1 MLTKEMYI
9 EDIERFIYGCE
20 RNSYSNINTTIKK
33 RIYGNYE
40 INIEKLEN
48 NTSNYLTISKIKT
61 NEKIINSKKILGQDF
76 TNQELRITL
85 EKIAN
90 ECCFIFYDFNNVL
103 DFFLNNEYGVIMP
116 IFKKEKVEYDDK
128 KSKFI
133 YKETPIFLGFFT
145 TLIECEKNFDFII
158 KLENEKY
165 NGVSFE
171 YFVLDKR
178 EIKSILKRYK
188 ETNNEWMAVLTG
200 LSDLNCEI
208 SKKQTLTVN
217 EILGINLI
225 KFCKKNKLK
234 LNEINTFNESIED
247 IVAKK
252 IIENRIKKEKD
263 KNILDITFSYH
274 SLVEDPFLMKDIDE
288 ILKNNSINN
297 KRMFFLKEE
306 LFFKILDIYES
317 YTLNDIEKILKKYS
331 CS

>member
-1 MLTKEMYI
+1 MKGRKFSKNYNTFKIEFEEIKEI
-9 EDIERFIYGCE
+9 FKSNNRIP
-20 RNSYSNINTTIKK
+20 NSYVIF
-33 RIYGNYE
+33 
-40 INIEKLEN
+40 
-48 NTSNYLTISKIKT
+48 
-61 NEKIINSKKILGQDF
+61 KILGQDF
-76 TNQELRITL
+76 TNQELRTIL
-85 EKIAN
+85 EKIAD
-90 ECCFIFYDFNNVL
+90 ECCFLFYDFNNVL
-103 DFFLNNEYGVIMP
+103 DFFKNNEYGVIMP
-116 IFKKEKVEYDDK
+116 IFKKEIIEYDDK
-128 KSKFI
+128 KSKFL
-133 YKETPIFLGFFT
+133 YKKPTFLGFFT

-178 EIKSILKRYK
+178 EIKSVLKRYK
-188 ETNNEWMAVLTG
+188 ETNNEWLAVLTG

-225 KFCKKNKLK
+225 KFCKKNKLE

-274 SLVEDPFLMKDIDE
+274 SLVKDPFLMNDIDE

-306 LFFKILDIYES
+306 LFYKILEIYERYS
-317 YTLNDIEKILKKYS
+317 LDDIKKILK
-331 CS
+331 

>member
-9 EDIERFIYGCE
+9 EDMERFIYGCE

-76 TNQELRITL
+76 TNQELRTVL
-85 EKIAN
+85 EKIAD

-103 DFFLNNEYGVIMP
+103 DFFKNNEYGVIMP

-133 YKETPIFLGFFT
+133 YKETPTFLGFFT
-145 TLIECEKNFDFII
+145 TLIECEKNFDLII
-158 KLENEKY
+158 KLENENY

-188 ETNNEWMAVLTG
+188 ETNNEWLAVLTG

-252 IIENRIKKEKD
+252 IIENRIKKEND

-274 SLVEDPFLMKDIDE
+274 SLVKDPFLMNDIDE

-297 KRMFFLKEE
+297 KRMFFLKDE
-306 LFFKILDIYES
+306 LLYTILDIYEK
-317 YTLNDIEKILKKYS
+317 YTLEDIEKILKKYS
-331 CS
+331 

>member
-1 MLTKEMYI
+1 MLTKQMYI
-9 EDIERFIYGCE
+9 EDMERFIYGCE
-20 RNSYSNINTTIKK
+20 RNSYSNINTIIKK

-48 NTSNYLTISKIKT
+48 NTSNYLTINEIKT
-61 NEKIINSKKILGQDF
+61 NKKIINSKKILGQDF
-76 TNQELRITL
+76 TNQELRTIL
-85 EKIAN
+85 EKIAD

-103 DFFLNNEYGVIMP
+103 NFFKNNEYGVIMP
-116 IFKKEKVEYDDK
+116 IFKKEIIEYDDK

-133 YKETPIFLGFFT
+133 YKEPTFLGFFT
-145 TLIECEKNFDFII
+145 TLIESEKNFDFIV
-158 KLENEKY
+158 KLEKENY

-178 EIKSILKRYK
+178 EIKSVLKRYK
-188 ETNNEWMAVLTG
+188 ETNNEWLAVLTG

-225 KFCKKNKLK
+225 KFCKKNKLE

-263 KNILDITFSYH
+263 KNILDITFSYQ
-274 SLVEDPFLMKDIDE
+274 SLVEDPFLMNDIDE

-306 LFFKILDIYES
+306 LFYNILEIYERYS
-317 YTLNDIEKILKKYS
+317 LNDIKKILK
-331 CS
+331 

>member
-1 MLTKEMYI
+1 MLTKQMYI
-9 EDIERFIYGCE
+9 EDMERFIYGCE
-20 RNSYSNINTTIKK
+20 RNSYSDINTTIKK

-48 NTSNYLTISKIKT
+48 NTSNYLTINEIKT
-61 NEKIINSKKILGQDF
+61 NKKIINSKKILGQDF
-76 TNQELRITL
+76 TNQELRTIL
-85 EKIAN
+85 EKIAD

-103 DFFLNNEYGVIMP
+103 NFFKNNEYGVIMP
-116 IFKKEKVEYDDK
+116 IFKKEIIEYDDK

-133 YKETPIFLGFFT
+133 YKEPTFLGFFT
-145 TLIECEKNFDFII
+145 TLIESEKNFDFII
-158 KLENEKY
+158 KLENENY

-178 EIKSILKRYK
+178 EIKSVLKRYK
-188 ETNNEWMAVLTG
+188 ETNNEWLAVLTG

-225 KFCKKNKLK
+225 KFCKKNKLE

-274 SLVEDPFLMKDIDE
+274 SLVKDLFLMNDIDE

-306 LFFKILDIYES
+306 LFYKILEIYERYS
-317 YTLNDIEKILKKYS
+317 LNDIKKY
-331 CS
+331 

>member
-1 MLTKEMYI
+1 MLTKQMYI
-9 EDIERFIYGCE
+9 EDMERFIYGCE
-20 RNSYSNINTTIKK
+20 RNSYSDINTTIKK

-40 INIEKLEN
+40 INIENLQN

-61 NEKIINSKKILGQDF
+61 NKKIINSKKILGQDF
-76 TNQELRITL
+76 TNQELRTIL
-85 EKIAN
+85 EKIAD
-90 ECCFIFYDFNNVL
+90 ECCFLFYDFNNVL
-103 DFFLNNEYGVIMP
+103 DFFKNNEYGVIMP
-116 IFKKEKVEYDDK
+116 IFKKEIIEYDDK
-128 KSKFI
+128 KSKFL
-133 YKETPIFLGFFT
+133 YKEPTFLGFFT

-178 EIKSILKRYK
+178 EIKSVLKRYK
-188 ETNNEWMAVLTG
+188 ETNNEWLAVLTG

-225 KFCKKNKLK
+225 KFCKKNKLE

-274 SLVEDPFLMKDIDE
+274 SLVKDPFLMNDIDE

-306 LFFKILDIYES
+306 LFYKILEIYERYS
-317 YTLNDIEKILKKYS
+317 LDDIKKILK
-331 CS
+331 

>member
-9 EDIERFIYGCE
+9 EDMERFIYGCE

-76 TNQELRITL
+76 TNQELRTVL
-85 EKIAN
+85 EKIAD

-103 DFFLNNEYGVIMP
+103 DFFKNNEYGVIMP

-133 YKETPIFLGFFT
+133 YKETPTFLGFFT
-145 TLIECEKNFDFII
+145 TLIECEKNFDLII
-158 KLENEKY
+158 KLENENY

-188 ETNNEWMAVLTG
+188 ETNNEWLAVLTG

-247 IVAKK
+247 IVTKK
-252 IIENRIKKEKD
+252 IIENRIKREKD

-297 KRMFFLKEE
+297 KRMFFLKDE
-306 LFFKILDIYES
+306 LLYTILDIYEK
-317 YTLNDIEKILKKYS
+317 YTLEDIEKILKKYS
-331 CS
+331 

>member
-1 MLTKEMYI
+1 MLTKQMYI
-9 EDIERFIYGCE
+9 EDMERFIYGCE
-20 RNSYSNINTTIKK
+20 RNSYSNINTIIKK

-48 NTSNYLTISKIKT
+48 NTSNYLTINEIKT
-61 NEKIINSKKILGQDF
+61 NKKIINSKKILGQDF
-76 TNQELRITL
+76 TNQELRTIL
-85 EKIAN
+85 EKIAD

-103 DFFLNNEYGVIMP
+103 NFFKNNEYGVIMP
-116 IFKKEKVEYDDK
+116 IFKKEIIEYDDK

-133 YKETPIFLGFFT
+133 YKEPTFLGFFT
-145 TLIECEKNFDFII
+145 TLIESEKNFDFIV
-158 KLENEKY
+158 KLEKENY

-178 EIKSILKRYK
+178 EIKSVLKRYK
-188 ETNNEWMAVLTG
+188 ETNNEWLAVLTG

-225 KFCKKNKLK
+225 KFCKKNKLE

-274 SLVEDPFLMKDIDE
+274 SLVEDPFLMNDIDE

-306 LFFKILDIYES
+306 LFYNILEIYERYS
-317 YTLNDIEKILKKYS
+317 LNDIKKILK
-331 CS
+331 

>member
-1 MLTKEMYI
+1 
-9 EDIERFIYGCE
+9 
-20 RNSYSNINTTIKK
+20 
-33 RIYGNYE
+33 
-40 INIEKLEN
+40 
-48 NTSNYLTISKIKT
+48 
-61 NEKIINSKKILGQDF
+61 
-76 TNQELRITL
+76 
-85 EKIAN
+85 
-90 ECCFIFYDFNNVL
+90 
-103 DFFLNNEYGVIMP
+103 MP
-116 IFKKEKVEYDDK
+116 IFKKEIIEYDDK
-128 KSKFI
+128 KSKFL
-133 YKETPIFLGFFT
+133 YKKPTFLGFFT

-178 EIKSILKRYK
+178 EIKSVLKRYK
-188 ETNNEWMAVLTG
+188 ETNNEWLAVLTG

-225 KFCKKNKLK
+225 KFCKKNKLE

-274 SLVEDPFLMKDIDE
+274 SLVKDPFLMNDIDE

-306 LFFKILDIYES
+306 LFYKILEIYERYS
-317 YTLNDIEKILKKYS
+317 LDDIKKILK
-331 CS
+331 

>member
-1 MLTKEMYI
+1 
-9 EDIERFIYGCE
+9 
-20 RNSYSNINTTIKK
+20 
-33 RIYGNYE
+33 
-40 INIEKLEN
+40 
-48 NTSNYLTISKIKT
+48 
-61 NEKIINSKKILGQDF
+61 
-76 TNQELRITL
+76 
-85 EKIAN
+85 
-90 ECCFIFYDFNNVL
+90 
-103 DFFLNNEYGVIMP
+103 MP

-133 YKETPIFLGFFT
+133 YKETPTFLGFFT
-145 TLIECEKNFDFII
+145 TLIECEKNFDLII
-158 KLENEKY
+158 KLENENY

-188 ETNNEWMAVLTG
+188 ETNNEWLAVLTG

-252 IIENRIKKEKD
+252 IIENRIKREKD

-297 KRMFFLKEE
+297 KRMFFLKDE
-306 LFFKILDIYES
+306 LLYTILDIYEK
-317 YTLNDIEKILKKYS
+317 YTLEDIEKILKKYS
-331 CS
+331 

>member
-1 MLTKEMYI
+1 MLTKQMYI
-9 EDIERFIYGCE
+9 EDMERFIYGCE
-20 RNSYSNINTTIKK
+20 GNSYSDINTTIKK

-40 INIEKLEN
+40 INIESLEN

-61 NEKIINSKKILGQDF
+61 NKKIINSKKILGQDF
-76 TNQELRITL
+76 TNQELRTIL
-85 EKIAN
+85 EKIAD
-90 ECCFIFYDFNNVL
+90 ECCFLFYDFNNVL
-103 DFFLNNEYGVIMP
+103 DFFKNNEYGVIMP
-116 IFKKEKVEYDDK
+116 IFKKEIIEYDDK

-133 YKETPIFLGFFT
+133 YKEPTFLGFFT
-145 TLIECEKNFDFII
+145 TLIECEKNFDFIV
-158 KLENEKY
+158 KLENENY

-178 EIKSILKRYK
+178 EIKSVLKRYK
-188 ETNNEWMAVLTG
+188 ETNNEWLAVLTG

-225 KFCKKNKLK
+225 KFCKKNKLE

-274 SLVEDPFLMKDIDE
+274 SLVKDPFLMNDIDE

-306 LFFKILDIYES
+306 LFYTILEIYERYS
-317 YTLNDIEKILKKYS
+317 LDDIKKILKQME
-331 CS
+331 